1 MLSTFQVLLY
11 SLSWISKNNSAKFIV
26 FDGWKIKEK
35 LSLARVT
42 ASKGQGWD
50 SNPQL
55 PLADFQRPHLLFP
68 YSTIFQFCNLD
79 CLSIPK
85 ALNCCLNIFILDT
98 RLAVV
103 IPFHSPPLRY
113 PLQIRGRDNVSKEQ
127 LTPRK
132 KTPKVIDTNHGVL
145 LPETIYKS
153 LTSIAFILG

>member
-1 MLSTFQVLLY
+1 MDEKSKRNSVLPGSQPVKDRAGIQIHNY
-11 SLSWISKNNSAKFIV
+11 
-26 FDGWKIKEK
+26 
-35 LSLARVT
+35 
-42 ASKGQGWD
+42 
-50 SNPQL
+50 
-55 PLADFQRPHLLFP
+55 LADFQRPHLLSP

-103 IPFHSPPLRY
+103 IQFHSPPLRY

-132 KTPKVIDTNHGVL
+132 KTPEVIDTNHAARNHL
-145 LPETIYKS
+145 KNPNKHCLYFRIKQKS
-153 LTSIAFILG
+153 Q